1 MFKVEYHVYYF
12 TCYLYCH
19 DKYRDN
25 YPWAAEGQKHR
36 DTWLFH
42 LALLSATLCDTF
54 CDTFCDNL
62 ARSVTFMTLCHSS
75 VTECVSPVCTFVWA
89 ELGCLLWRNTAWNN
103 LEITVTVTSSSGITY
118 WCLCG
123 SATWGK
129 DERKQEKMGKLGAQ
143 KEEPNALQVDKIRKK

>member
-25 YPWAAEGQKHR
+25 YPWAAGGQKHR

-62 ARSVTFMTLCHSS
+62 ARSVTFHDTVSQQCHR
-75 VTECVSPVCTFVWA
+75 VC
-89 ELGCLLWRNTAWNN
+89 
-103 LEITVTVTSSSGITY
+103 VTSLYI
-118 WCLCG
+118 CLG
-123 SATWGK
+123 
-129 DERKQEKMGKLGAQ
+129 
-143 KEEPNALQVDKIRKK
+143 